1 MLLKVDSEA
10 LVLALG
16 SLLEMQTLRS
26 FPRPTVSKS
35 IFELDL
41 WVISL
46 HTKFKRHGFDYN
58 WLLNRLNLRC

>member
-35 IFELDL
+35 IFELDP
-41 WVISL
+41 WVISV
-46 HTKFKRHGFDYN
+46 HTEV
-58 WLLNRLNLRC
+58 